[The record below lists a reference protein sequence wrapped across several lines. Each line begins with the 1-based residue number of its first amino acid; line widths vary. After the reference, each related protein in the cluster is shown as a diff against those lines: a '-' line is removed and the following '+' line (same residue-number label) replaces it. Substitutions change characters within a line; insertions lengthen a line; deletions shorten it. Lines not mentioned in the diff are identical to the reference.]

1 MSELALRPRFQNTLH
16 APPQAVLD
24 HFQKFLESDSE
35 IATGT
40 IVQHHIMIRVP
51 KADLHY
57 WSPQLDLELEE
68 DENKHTLIRG
78 LVGPSSS
85 VWTKFVFLYFA
96 AGFAAVVAAVVSL
109 SQWTLG
115 KPMWGLWVLGLAL
128 TVVIGT
134 YLMGQTGKKLAHEQT
149 WQLKYFFNDCIDAFE
164 NQSHS

>member
-1 MSELALRPRFQNTLH
+1 MSELALRPRFQKTLD
-16 APPQAVLD
+16 ASPQAVLD
-24 HFQKFLESDSE
+24 HFETFLGSDSE
-35 IATGT
+35 IAVGT
-40 IVQHHIMIRVP
+40 IVQHHIMIRIP

-68 DENKHTLIRG
+68 DENKTTLIRG

-96 AGFAAVVAAVVSL
+96 AGFAAITTAVIAL

-115 KPMWGLWVLGLAL
+115 KTMWGLWGLGLSLA
-128 TVVIGT
+128 VIIGT

-164 NQSHS
+164 NQSDS